1 MTADPGGRPRRPCE
15 PPITA
20 VREAVRVALVEDLGT
35 LGDLTVSALID
46 PAATATAVFRTR
58 RDGVLAG
65 TACATEAYAQ
75 LDPALVVRW
84 QRRDGDRLVAGDVV
98 GSVHGSLASILTG
111 ERTALNFLC
120 HLSGVASLTARV
132 VDAVAATGSRTTVL
146 DTRKT
151 LPGLRALQ
159 KAAVRAGGG
168 ANHRESLADAILVK
182 DNHLRGVSIAEAVRR
197 SREAWPGRAVEIECD
212 TLAQVAE
219 AKAAGADIVMCDNMT
234 PHHVREAVALLGGA
248 ALVEVSGGLGL
259 EGIAEYAAAGA
270 DYVSIG
276 ALTHSAPSLDLG
288 LDIDA
293 DTDE

>member
-1 MTADPGGRPRRPCE
+1 MNGGSAGRSCE

-20 VREAVRVALVEDLGT
+20 VREAVRRALAEDLGT
-35 LGDLTVSALID
+35 LGDITVTALID
-46 PAATATAVFRTR
+46 PQATATAYFRSR
-58 RDGVLAG
+58 QDGVLAG
-65 TACATEAYAQ
+65 TRCATEAFAE
-75 LDPALVVRW
+75 LDPAVVVRW
-84 QRRDGDRLVAGDVV
+84 DRRDGDRLAAGDTA
-98 GSVHGSLASILTG
+98 GTATGPLGSILTG

-120 HLSGVASLTARV
+120 HLSGVATLTAKV
-132 VDAVAATGSRTTVL
+132 VDAVTAAGGRTTVL

-168 ANHRESLADAILVK
+168 SNHRESLSDALLVK
-182 DNHLRGVSIAEAVRR
+182 DNHLHGVSIAEAVRR
-197 SREAWPGRAVEIECD
+197 ARLAWPGRAVEIECD
-212 TLAQVAE
+212 TLDQVAA

-234 PHHVREAVALLGGA
+234 PHHVREAVALLAGA

-270 DYVSIG
+270 DFVSIG

-288 LDIDA
+288 LDILAGDA
-293 DTDE
+293 AAG